1 MIAAQFLQPGQDIDA
16 RRLVD
21 DDVIALAPVG
31 RYLQDRRTAQPP
43 MREKQRLIEGC
54 LSATDHRV
62 DRNTRQL
69 PKLRE
74 QRGVG
79 DLATPGVEA
88 LWLAIK
94 VARKSD
100 QPEMEAK
107 LLTQLRLLYP
117 DSAEYAAYQRGVFDE

>member
-1 MIAAQFLQPGQDIDA
+1 MA
-16 RRLVD
+16 V
-21 DDVIALAPVG
+21 
-31 RYLQDRRTAQPP
+31 
-43 MREKQRLIEGC
+43 
-54 LSATDHRV
+54 
-62 DRNTRQL
+62 
-69 PKLRE
+69 
-74 QRGVG
+74 
-79 DLATPGVEA
+79 ATPGVEA